1 MSPPNRPRTIMPMP
15 IAVIPGVTHQ
25 DGSSLDLLLCERRHE
40 LHLMVGADLE
50 KDGLGPEKYRAC

>member
-1 MSPPNRPRTIMPMP
+1 MPMP